1 MNLGDKKPGKT
12 PTKRPLYVYYIIV
25 GVIIVLLNI
34 LVVPAIQ
41 ERSIEKT
48 DYSTFIKSVEKGNV
62 TRATIEEGY
71 IYYEV
76 KSPKTGDDT
85 NIWLPI
91 FLLVLS
97 VGGIAGIFW
106 YTKKKNHKE

>member
-48 DYSTFIKSVEKGNV
+48 DYSTLLKVWKGQCN
-62 TRATIEEGY
+62 
-71 IYYEV
+71 
-76 KSPKTGDDT
+76 PGD
-85 NIWLPI
+85 
-91 FLLVLS
+91 
-97 VGGIAGIFW
+97 
-106 YTKKKNHKE
+106 Y

>member
-41 ERSIEKT
+41 ERSIEKQ
-48 DYSTFIKSVEKGNV
+48 IIPLLLKVWK
-62 TRATIEEGY
+62 RAM
-71 IYYEV
+71 
-76 KSPKTGDDT
+76 
-85 NIWLPI
+85 
-91 FLLVLS
+91 
-97 VGGIAGIFW
+97 
-106 YTKKKNHKE
+106 

>member
-1 MNLGDKKPGKT
+1 MNLGDKWGKT

-48 DYSTFIKSVEKGNV
+48 DYSTFIKKCGKGQCN
-62 TRATIEEGY
+62 
-71 IYYEV
+71 
-76 KSPKTGDDT
+76 PGD
-85 NIWLPI
+85 
-91 FLLVLS
+91 
-97 VGGIAGIFW
+97 
-106 YTKKKNHKE
+106 Y